1 MKFVK
6 RIKLACYS
14 LLFWSLRTKGIW
26 KFPCWIN
33 LFSLTSPLPFRCS
46 LRFRSVAMMSTLLE
60 VLFGLI
66 NLPKTESMLSVEFY
80 CIKMKRFSEDFQP
93 NEDAKHT
100 LRQKVALDKF
110 FLWLFYLLYF
120 ISLFRLCILYPYS
133 FHKEFRIAYKNM
145 SIQNK

>member
-1 MKFVK
+1 MTLRKISSFVFDK
-6 RIKLACYS
+6 PINDMPETNKNQFHIRNFVL
-14 LLFWSLRTKGIW
+14 
-26 KFPCWIN
+26 WI
-33 LFSLTSPLPFRCS
+33 FSLCIEKKMRKVKKCL
-46 LRFRSVAMMSTLLE
+46 V
-60 VLFGLI
+60 
-66 NLPKTESMLSVEFY
+66 
-80 CIKMKRFSEDFQP
+80 IKMACFSEDFQP